1 VRIAEDDD
9 DFREVRMEK
18 VLAGRRRV
26 KDVFDVYERN
36 VRKEV
41 WVIQGQNGNN
51 IKIKLKS
58 ENWNFSTIHQ
68 ISP

>member
-26 KDVFDVYERN
+26 KDVFDVSERN

-41 WVIQGQNGNN
+41 WVIQGQN
-51 IKIKLKS
+51 
-58 ENWNFSTIHQ
+58 
-68 ISP
+68 

>member
-1 VRIAEDDD
+1 VRIAGDDD
-9 DFREVRMEK
+9 NFGEVRMEK

-26 KDVFDVYERN
+26 NDVFNVSERN

-41 WVIQGQNGNN
+41 WEIQGQNWNN

-58 ENWNFSTIHQ
+58 EN
-68 ISP
+68 

>member
-58 ENWNFSTIHQ
+58 EN
-68 ISP
+68 

>member
-26 KDVFDVYERN
+26 NDIFDVSERN

-41 WVIQGQNGNN
+41 WVIQGQNWNN
-51 IKIKLKS
+51 IKNKTEK
-58 ENWNFSTIHQ
+58 
-68 ISP
+68 